1 MNHNET
7 TIINRDNR
15 ILSGRKQYSVF
26 KKIFYLLSF
35 FSLTGTLLLIFYGTD
50 SQLARAGSGGIW
62 GALIFLLFGLLC
74 KARLD
79 HISSI
84 ELYRRQNY
92 A

>member
-35 FSLTGTLLLIFYGTD
+35 SSLASTLMLIFYGTD
-50 SQLARAGSGGIW
+50 SLLARAGSIGIW
-62 GALIFLLFGLLC
+62 GALIFLLFGLVC
-74 KARLD
+74 KGRLD

-84 ELYRRQNY
+84 ELYRKQNN